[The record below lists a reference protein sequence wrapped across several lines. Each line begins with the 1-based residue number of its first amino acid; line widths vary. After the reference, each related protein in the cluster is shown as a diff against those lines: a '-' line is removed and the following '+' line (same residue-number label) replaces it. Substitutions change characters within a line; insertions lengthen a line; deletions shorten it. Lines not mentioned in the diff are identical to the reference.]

1 MYDQSLE
8 QLIDAVIAD
17 GVITDQERRVVYKKA
32 ASLGI
37 DQDEIEVY
45 LEGRLQKAQKS
56 AAPKSG
62 KHGVVKTC
70 PNCGAPIN
78 PASTKCD
85 ECGFL
90 FTGIEASDVV
100 KEFERRINEASLVAR
115 PGVIKSFPVPNTQ
128 EALFAM
134 IEYLQPFTDT
144 YSGSN
149 VNPFETGAYQAKF
162 KECITRAKIAFPNHP
177 QVTAYRQL
185 DKQRKGKQGLIM
197 FLSSVVL
204 LAFLGVGGYIGYNAI
219 KEKSSTNNATEFP
232 TESEGPILVET
243 SENTVDEDMLDAT
256 KELSNVTEENPV
268 TEGESEDETPD
279 TYAQS
284 LIEQIQNLPVP
295 DTKNYLDCYN
305 KFSNI
310 RWTKK
315 FDDQRYAK
323 ESFAKAKSAY
333 AKLLKKAYAEAGVE
347 SEYIPSEI
355 SSTSEYNFYN

>member
-17 GVITDQERRVVYKKA
+17 GIISEQERKVVYKKA

-56 AAPKSG
+56 ATPKSG

-100 KEFERRINEASLVAR
+100 KEFENRINEVSLLAR

-134 IEYLQPFTDT
+134 IEYLQPLTDSHNGAT
-144 YSGSN
+144 L
-149 VNPFETGAYQAKF
+149 NPMETAAYQSKF

-177 QVTAYRQL
+177 HIAVYKQL
-185 DKQRKGKQGLIM
+185 DKQRKGKQSLIT
-197 FLSSVVL
+197 FISALILIAVIGI
-204 LAFLGVGGYIGYNAI
+204 GVFIGYNAI
-219 KEKSSTNNATEFP
+219 KNHSSGNNDTEIATESAED
-232 TESEGPILVET
+232 TSVESTG
-243 SENTVDEDMLDAT
+243 SSVDEVAIDVVEEESA
-256 KELSNVTEENPV
+256 VTEETIPDEEQV
-268 TEGESEDETPD
+268 EETPD

-284 LIEQIQNLPVP
+284 LIAQVQNLPVP
-295 DTKNYLDCYN
+295 DNKNYLECYN

-315 FDDQRYAK
+315 FDNQRYANG
-323 ESFAKAKSAY
+323 SFAKAKAAY
-333 AKLLKKAYAEAGVE
+333 AKLLKKAYTEAGVDN
-347 SEYIPSEI
+347 EYIPSEI
-355 SSTSEYNFYN
+355 SSASEYNFYH